1 MTADMGLSVY
11 LAPLAG
17 ITDTA
22 MRQICLEYGD
32 CLTFTE
38 MISVNGLFY
47 NNSRTKDLLHIAKSE
62 KTVGVQLFG
71 SSADTVSRMA
81 ASTEDMLGKRLREI
95 NINMGCPAPKIV
107 RNGEGAALLKDPRR
121 AADII
126 RKTVMR
132 VSVPV
137 TVKFRKGFLDGED
150 ISVDFAKMCED
161 SGAERI
167 YVHGRTRE
175 QYYSGKADRGCIKR
189 VKESVGIPVIGNGDI
204 FAAEDV
210 LEMAEETGCDGVMVA
225 RGALGN
231 PFIFRDIRE
240 LIENG
245 AVTAAPSPGER
256 ADAFLRQLELCI
268 EEKGE
273 RLAVRQMRKHAAY
286 YIKGASGSAALR
298 KRAVEAE
305 KKEDFEAVF
314 REFREAF

>member
-1 MTADMGLSVY
+1 MRADMGLSVY

-47 NNSRTKDLLHIAKSE
+47 NNTRTKDLLHIAKGE
-62 KTVGVQLFG
+62 ETVGVQLFG
-71 SSADTVSRMA
+71 SNADTVSKMA
-81 ASTEDMLGKRLREI
+81 CATEEMLGERLREI

-107 RNGEGAALLKDPRR
+107 KNGEGAALLKDIRK
-121 AADII
+121 ASDII
-126 RKTVMR
+126 KDTVKR

-137 TVKFRKGFLDGED
+137 TVKFRKGFSPGED
-150 ISVDFAKMCED
+150 IAVDFARMCED
-161 SGAERI
+161 SGAGRV

-175 QYYSGKADRGCIKR
+175 QYYSGKSDRGCIKR
-189 VKESVGIPVIGNGDI
+189 VKDAVGIPVIGNGDI
-204 FAAEDV
+204 YTAEDA
-210 LEMAEETGCDGVMVA
+210 LTMADETGCDGIMIA

-231 PFIFRDIRE
+231 PFIFRDVKE
-240 LIENG
+240 LIG
-245 AVTAAPSPGER
+245 KGTVPPAPTNDER
-256 ADAFLRQLELCI
+256 ADAFLRQLDLCI

-298 KRAVEAE
+298 KKAVEAE
-305 KKEDFEAVF
+305 SRADFEAVF
-314 REFREAF
+314 SEFRRAM

>member
-1 MTADMGLSVY
+1 MGLTVY

-47 NNSRTKDLLHIAKSE
+47 NNRRTKDLMRIAPGE

-71 SSADTVSRMA
+71 SSADTVSEMA
-81 ASTEDMLGKRLREI
+81 RTTEDMLGDSLREI

-107 RNGEGAALLKDPRR
+107 KNGEGAALLKDMAG

-126 RKTVMR
+126 RNTAKR
-132 VSVPV
+132 VSVPL
-137 TVKFRKGFLDGED
+137 TVKFRKGFGLDED
-150 ISVDFAKMCED
+150 IAVDFAKMCED
-161 SGAERI
+161 SGAERV

-175 QYYSGKADRGCIKR
+175 QYYSGRADRGCIKR
-189 VKESVGIPVIGNGDI
+189 VKEAVGIPVIGNGDI
-204 FAAEDV
+204 YSAEDA
-210 LEMAEETGCDGVMVA
+210 LSMAEETGCDGVMIA

-231 PFIFRDIRE
+231 PFIFRDVKG

-245 AVTAAPSPGER
+245 SKPSAPTAEEI
-256 ADAFLRQLELCI
+256 ADAFMRQLDYCI
-268 EEKGE
+268 DEKGE

-298 KRAVEAE
+298 KRAVEAVSR
-305 KKEDFEAVF
+305 EDFEAVF
-314 REFREAF
+314 RDFVRAL